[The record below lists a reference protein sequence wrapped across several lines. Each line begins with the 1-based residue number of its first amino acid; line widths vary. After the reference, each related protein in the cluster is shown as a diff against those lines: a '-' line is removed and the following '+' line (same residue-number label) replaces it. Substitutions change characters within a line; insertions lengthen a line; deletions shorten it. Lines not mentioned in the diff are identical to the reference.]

1 MLKFFHPCKRNDSG
15 STNAIS
21 NLALSMTSVLS
32 NKINEIFDVK
42 APATKE
48 DICDKIRAQWME
60 YQTEKIKDNWFRK
73 SEEDE
78 DECHT
83 PSTSAS
89 ANNRASY
96 WSQAFQECGLQP
108 KQTYSTNKRIDY
120 FWAKVGSLQNGHGVL
135 KYPQLYA
142 LVKTV
147 LSLSHGNACP
157 ERGFSINKQMLES
170 HGYVM
175 KEKSIASLRLLK
187 DELHQIGGALKFPC
201 TVELIQTVKGERAKY
216 FADMEQQKLDAEK
229 KKEEK
234 ISQQKAKTA
243 LESNKIKLDEIVAD
257 MERLHSNIQVADAI
271 IQEGNEQLQKVL
283 CTAHQQIN
291 RKELQS
297 AQSKI
302 DIGLQRKRKCD
313 KELTLLREK
322 KKLLKN

>member
-1 MLKFFHPCKRNDSG
+1 
-15 STNAIS
+15 
-21 NLALSMTSVLS
+21 
-32 NKINEIFDVK
+32 
-42 APATKE
+42 
-48 DICDKIRAQWME
+48 
-60 YQTEKIKDNWFRK
+60 
-73 SEEDE
+73 
-78 DECHT
+78 
-83 PSTSAS
+83 
-89 ANNRASY
+89 
-96 WSQAFQECGLQP
+96 
-108 KQTYSTNKRIDY
+108 
-120 FWAKVGSLQNGHGVL
+120 
-135 KYPQLYA
+135 
-142 LVKTV
+142 
-147 LSLSHGNACP
+147 
-157 ERGFSINKQMLES
+157 MLES

-187 DELHQIGGALKFPC
+187 DELHRIGGALKFPC
-201 TVELIQTVKGERAKY
+201 TVKLIQTVKGARAKY

-229 KKEEK
+229 KEK

-243 LESNKIKLDEIVAD
+243 LESNKDKLDEIVAD

-313 KELTLLREK
+313 EELTLLREK